1 MHKHSTTHA
10 AQKSAAQGKAPKQTN
25 RAGLARSI
33 AAVLANPETP
43 VALYNA
49 MIDELNTLSSDYLSN
64 IQSTPAYIEGCLEYH
79 ERSEAM
85 RREGGRKQ

>member
-1 MHKHSTTHA
+1 MDKHSTTRP
-10 AQKSAAQGKAPKQTN
+10 AQKSAAQGKASKQTN
-25 RAGLARSI
+25 RAELARSI
-33 AAVLANPETP
+33 AAVLVNPETP

-79 ERSEAM
+79 ERKESERTKGA
-85 RREGGRKQ
+85 RKR